1 MYRRILF
8 ATDGSSVSRQALAQ
22 AVSLAAALGSEMR
35 IVCVMDQYSIDQSW
49 WINAEAFEELVQRMR
64 SASSKVL
71 KDAAAEAQKSGVR
84 ADTRLLELEER
95 GQRVSDRI
103 ASEAAAW
110 PAELIVLGTHGRR
123 GMDRLVLGSV
133 AEGVARRASAPVML
147 VRAESA
153 D

>member
-1 MYRRILF
+1 MYGRILF

-64 SASSKVL
+64 SASNKVL
-71 KDAAAEAQKSGVR
+71 KDAAAEAGKSGVR
-84 ADTRLLELEER
+84 AETSLLELEER
-95 GQRVSDRI
+95 GQRISDRI
-103 ASEAAAW
+103 ANEAATW
-110 PAELIVLGTHGRR
+110 PADLIVLGTHGRR